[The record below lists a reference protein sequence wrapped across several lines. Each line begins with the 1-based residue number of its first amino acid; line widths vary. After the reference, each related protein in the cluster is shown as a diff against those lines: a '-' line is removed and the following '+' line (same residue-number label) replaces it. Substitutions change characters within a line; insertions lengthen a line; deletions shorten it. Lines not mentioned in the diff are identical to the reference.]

1 MKVKNKDGEFEE
13 RKLEHLAF
21 TVKQALIESIV
32 TSIKSLSTLKKKG
45 YKIGPLKFKS
55 NYNVVH
61 LKRIHNSYQIYRD
74 QRKVKIARS
83 LEESQGIR
91 I

>member
-21 TVKQALIESIV
+21 TVKQALIESII
-32 TSIKSLSTLKKKG
+32 TSMKTLSTLKKYG

-55 NYNVVH
+55 DYNVVH
-61 LKRIHNSYQIYRD
+61 LKRIYTSYQVYRE
-74 QRKVKIARS
+74 QNKVKIARS
-83 LEESQGIR
+83 LEKSQGIR